1 MTRVESLILQV
12 LFLYDRVTADRK
24 KYGSVVSY
32 TEMTNREKILN
43 VIWLLAL
50 SIPALGLSYSCIVN
64 AASTVGYALGF
75 LTDALI
81 LGALFYFAP
90 KYMRETPK
98 KFMNNSFPILFAAY
112 IPSVIGYFNGGTS
125 IASLIY
131 PIILYCFLVPNERL
145 HKWAQEPVA

>member
-1 MTRVESLILQV
+1 MTKRAK
-12 LFLYDRVTADRK
+12 T
-24 KYGSVVSY
+24 
-32 TEMTNREKILN
+32 LN

-50 SIPALGLSYSCIVN
+50 SIPALGLSYLCIVN
-64 AASTVGYALGF
+64 AESGVGYALGF

-81 LGALFYFAP
+81 LGALFYFVP
-90 KYMRETPK
+90 KYIRETPK

-112 IPSVIGYFNGGTS
+112 IPSFIGYFNGGTS

-145 HKWAQEPVA
+145 HKWAQEPVV